1 MAMRYTQTI
10 RFAALT
16 AICTAICAGCA
27 GHTPRDAH
35 ADAAQ
40 PSATLSIDRAAGDE
54 LVFDAARET
63 LMDYRFALDRV
74 DARRGVITTHPKRTA
89 GIATPWDQE
98 QSGIDQEWEDLLNEQ
113 RRVVRVEFDR
123 DEQAQGEPITELR
136 VLVEVIRTHRPG
148 WRVQTESVRL
158 SNHARTRNREGEL
171 EPGSFGE
178 VVGLDHRF
186 AARIAEAINQRISRG
201 AGEQ

>member
-10 RFAALT
+10 RFAAAT
-16 AICTAICAGCA
+16 AICTAICVGCA
-27 GHTPRDAH
+27 GHTPRDAQ
-35 ADAAQ
+35 ADAAR
-40 PSATLSIDRAAGDE
+40 PSATLSIDGAAGDE

-123 DEQAQGEPITELR
+123 DEQAEGEPITELR

-178 VVGLDHRF
+178 LVGLDHRF
-186 AARIAEAINQRISRG
+186 AARIADAINQRITRG